1 MELEQKVEQ
10 GIVVLNNYDN
20 LKKEIENYA
29 NNVKSMVFTQDNE
42 ADTKKYRAEINKKI
56 KALDEARKSVKK
68 EYLTPLNE
76 FESKIKAL
84 QGDLNGAIAHIDNS
98 LSTWEVERQAA
109 KLKELKEHYKDNEY
123 FSLAICPKWLNKT
136 TTYEDIDKD
145 LELYALREKAK
156 IETTLHLRGSETA
169 LKNLVEFLQ
178 DNDIEYEIV

>member
-10 GIVVLNNYDN
+10 GIVILSNYDN
-20 LKKEIENYA
+20 LKKEIEEYA
-29 NNVKSMVFTQDNE
+29 KNVKSMVFTQDNE

-84 QGDLNGAIAHIDNS
+84 QEDLNGAIAHIDNS
-98 LSTWEVERQAA
+98 LSAWEVERQAT

-123 FSLAICPKWLNKT
+123 FSRAIRLQWLNKT
-136 TTYEDIDKD
+136 TTYDDIDKD
-145 LELYALREKAK
+145 LELYELREKAK

-169 LKNLVEFLQ
+169 LKSLVDFLQ